1 MHTCTALK
9 KTISL
14 LTAIV
19 LLLCVAGCKKKPSDS
34 SAISD
39 EVEIVYEY
47 IDESN
52 ASEGSKESAGSSSAQ
67 SSKQQRSYKTASS
80 GSTSSASPDK
90 GGTDTSSEKGG
101 GEKVLTVD
109 GTVTGYI
116 TSGNKSYKLNSINSS
131 QITVTRS
138 RKTASDKVIS
148 NIEPDAKYQKIEG
161 FGGALTDSSCA
172 NLNQMS
178 APQRNLVMTSLF
190 DTKNG
195 IGLNYLRQPCGV
207 TDYAVDW
214 HTYDDMPEGQT
225 DMNLEHFSIDCDR
238 EYILPYIKQALS
250 LNSDIK
256 VISSVWSP
264 PLWMKTKYEWTTTPE
279 DGNLNTPATESNT
292 AMLKRDCYDVFANY
306 LVKYIQAYVA
316 EGIPITSIV
325 PQNEPTGRHGIPA
338 AYYTADRMSEL
349 INNHIAPAFKNSGI
363 NTEIWSWDFNFFE
376 DDAFDFTGGAINNI
390 QGIAMHYPSNDCRLI
405 TSLKYAF
412 DRPVYLTETGSG
424 SGDSFENLTDNV
436 CSIIDWLQAGASA
449 VIRWNLTLDEYG
461 GPSDSRNPH
470 IRKSPNKYGGGLIG
484 FNTSTNTV
492 TNLADYYAMG
502 HFSKFIK
509 RGAYIIHSDDMSL
522 TDEFISNVSAV
533 NPDGSIVTVMANQS
547 PRPREVILV
556 FGDTKIEYKI
566 PGTSV
571 VTFVW
576 NSAMI

>member
-1 MHTCTALK
+1 MHICTALK
-9 KTISL
+9 KNTAL
-14 LTAIV
+14 LMAII
-19 LLLCVAGCKKKPSDS
+19 LFLCAAGCKKSPSNS

-39 EVEIVYEY
+39 EVEIIYEY
-47 IDESN
+47 VDESN
-52 ASEGSKESAGSSSAQ
+52 ISESSKETANPSTVTSSR
-67 SSKQQRSYKTASS
+67 QRSVDKSTPSGDKTP
-80 GSTSSASPDK
+80 TSSDK
-90 GGTDTSSEKGG
+90 GGTSTASEGG
-101 GEKVLTVD
+101 SREKILTVS
-109 GTVTGYI
+109 GKVNGYI
-116 TSGNKSYKLNSINSS
+116 TSDNKTKKLSTIDSS
-131 QITVTRS
+131 QITVTKS
-138 RKTASDKVIS
+138 KKVSADKLIS

-172 NLNQMS
+172 NLQQMS
-178 APQRNLVMTSLF
+178 AAQRNLVMTNLF
-190 DTKNG
+190 DPNNG

-238 EYILPYIKQALS
+238 EYILPYIKQAMS

-279 DGNLNTPATESNT
+279 NGNYDIPATEKNT
-292 AMLKRDCYDVFANY
+292 AMLRRDCYGVFANY
-306 LVKYIQAYVA
+306 LVKYIQAYAA
-316 EGIPITSIV
+316 EGIDITSIV

-338 AYYTADRMSEL
+338 AYYTADRMSDL
-349 INNHIAPAFKNSGI
+349 INNYIAPAFRNSGI

-376 DDAFDFTGGAINNI
+376 DEAFDFTAGAIDNI
-390 QGIAMHYPSNDCRLI
+390 QGIAMHYPSTDAGLI

-424 SGDSFENLTDNV
+424 SGDNFENLTDNV
-436 CSIIDWLQAGASA
+436 CSIIDWLHAGASA

-461 GPSDSRNPH
+461 GPSDDRNPH

-484 FNTSTNTV
+484 YNTSDKTV

-509 RGAYIIHSDDMSL
+509 RGAYIIHSDNMSY
-522 TDEFISNVSAV
+522 TDEFIKNVSAV
-533 NPDGSIVTVMANQS
+533 NPDGSIVTVIANRSFGQ
-547 PRPREVILV
+547 RDVILV

-576 NSAMI
+576 NSATV